1 MLDADARRLTIMRTV
16 YDLAKAQA
24 KIVDAGLPEVL
35 AQRLGV
41 GR

>member
-1 MLDADARRLTIMRTV
+1 MRTV
-16 YDLAKAQA
+16 YDLATAQA